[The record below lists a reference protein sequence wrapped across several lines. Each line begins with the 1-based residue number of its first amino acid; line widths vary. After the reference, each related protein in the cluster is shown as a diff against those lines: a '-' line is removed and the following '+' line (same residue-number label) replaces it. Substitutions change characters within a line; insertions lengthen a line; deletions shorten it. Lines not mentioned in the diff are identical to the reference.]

1 VIVMTAKTRRIEMR
15 ADVTTD
21 RLITQAAQA
30 LGESISSFVLRAARD
45 EASRV
50 LSRPHVTP
58 MSADQFDELIM
69 SLDVPDDTSSLR
81 RATERPRHYHEM
93 R

>member
-1 VIVMTAKTRRIEMR
+1 MIVMTAKTRRIEMR
-15 ADVTTD
+15 ADATTE

-45 EASRV
+45 AASRV
-50 LSRPHVTP
+50 LARPDVTL

-69 SLDVPDDTSSLR
+69 SLDVPDDTSALT
-81 RATERPRHYHEM
+81 RATERPRHYHET